1 MPRPLLPQFLK
12 YFLPTTAL
20 VAVFFLQLYKLQRS
34 HLLSQ
39 IEADKVTK
47 VERTELILKH
57 SLQTVITD
65 IQSAAPI
72 LAKRLTPTATLA
84 EQQERRQEIAAWL
97 KAKEVYD
104 CLFLL
109 DANGKLTLSFALT
122 KAGVAIK
129 EEAAGNSQPLRRYWS
144 AIQQLRGGEVFV
156 SPFELES
163 DPNSPMVEAQPFLYV
178 VTPLT
183 GGRFLMVRYN
193 ATSLFQEFQMV
204 CRNPYLGCLLTDRR
218 GHWLVGHF
226 PGQEWVATDS
236 QRRGFT
242 VAQQYPRLWTQMQ
255 ASPRGTWQDE
265 QGIFAYNQILPFGEN
280 QRSIDPEKGTPI
292 LGGDYLLRIVA
303 HLPAAAIES
312 KLAAGVYFPL
322 LAGFVGVWLTS
333 GIGVYL
339 GVRYQQRRQSW
350 QEQLQASEGRFRQV
364 SEMAPVGIF
373 TLDEAGRPTFLNQ
386 TMLQLLGVNSAL
398 EAEQHWIEH
407 LHPQDRERVVTTW
420 QECQQKQ
427 QLFQA
432 QFRVLYG
439 DGHSRWISAR
449 IVPLQDLE
457 GKTYFLGTW
466 EDVSAIVTQQQLLE
480 QARKAAEDASRAKSE
495 FLATMSHEIR
505 TPMNAIIGL
514 TGLLLDT
521 PLTEQQR
528 EFVNTIRVSGDAL
541 LAIINDILDFS
552 KIEAGKLELE
562 AYPFDLHTCIE
573 EVLDLLNSRAK
584 EQGVEL
590 VSYIDRSVPRQVI
603 GDMGRL
609 RQILLN
615 LVGNAIKFTPQG
627 VVTLHVK
634 AAPTQPKDY
643 SDFMPS
649 YYDVFFA
656 VQDTGIGISSDR
668 VACLFQPFTQA
679 DASITRRYGGT
690 GLGLAICQR
699 LVERMQGQ
707 IWLETKTKE
716 GSQVVGGCPPSQYE
730 SLPIGESGS
739 VFYFRVRLLLN
750 PTRISNDPTPSFQ
763 GRSLL
768 VVDDNPHNRQ
778 ILRLQMQSWQIQ
790 VLLSASGAEALAL
803 LQQKPLPDAAII
815 DLQMPQMDG
824 VTLAARLRQQY
835 PNLPLILLTSVGN
848 DLTPEQQRLFHSL
861 VSKPVKQ
868 STLFKILSDVFGS
881 RLQVA
886 KTPAPSISID
896 ELKRG
901 LPPLR
906 ILVAEDNKVNQMVAL
921 RILEK
926 LGYRGDVAANGL
938 EVLEAVQRQPYDVI
952 LMDMQM
958 PEMDGVTATRE
969 VIDLFQRLNQPRPR
983 IIAMTANAMESDRQ
997 LCLRAG
1003 MDDYISKP
1011 VRVEELVRA
1020 LQQCQ
1025 PLTPSSF

>member
-1 MPRPLLPQFLK
+1 MPRPLLPRFLK

-20 VAVFFLQLYKLQRS
+20 VAVFFFQLYKLQCS

-39 IEADKVTK
+39 IEADKIAK
-47 VERTELILKH
+47 VERTELLLKH
-57 SLQTVITD
+57 FLQTITTD
-65 IQSAAPI
+65 IQIGALI
-72 LAKRLTPTATLA
+72 LAKRLTPTATRA

-104 CLFLL
+104 CVFLL
-109 DANGKLTLSFALT
+109 DANGKLTLSFTLT
-122 KAGVAIK
+122 KGGVAIK
-129 EEAAGNSQPLRRYWS
+129 EGAAANSQPLRRYWS
-144 AIQQLRGGEVFV
+144 AIQQLQSGEMFV

-163 DPNSPMVEAQPFLYV
+163 DPNSTMVEAQPFLYV

-183 GGRFLMVRYN
+183 GGGFLMVRYN
-193 ATSLFQEFQMV
+193 AIALFREFQLV

-236 QRRGFT
+236 QRQAFT

-265 QGIFAYNQILPFGEN
+265 QGIFVYNQIFPFGDN
-280 QRSIDPEKGTPI
+280 QRSLDPEKGTSI
-292 LGGDYLLRIVA
+292 LGGNYPLWIVA

-312 KLAAGVYFPL
+312 KLVAGVYFPL
-322 LAGFVGVWLTS
+322 LAEFLGVWLTS

-339 GVRYQQRRQSW
+339 GVRYQQRRQGW

-373 TLDEAGRPTFLNQ
+373 TLDQAGRPTFLNQ

-407 LHPQDRERVVTTW
+407 LHPQDRERVVTAW
-420 QECQQKQ
+420 QECQQKR

-439 DGHSRWISAR
+439 DGQSRWINSR
-449 IVPLQDLE
+449 VVPLQDLE

-480 QARKAAEDASRAKSE
+480 EARKAAEDASRAKSE

-528 EFVNTIRVSGDAL
+528 EFVNTIRISGDAL
-541 LAIINDILDFS
+541 LTIINDILDFS

-562 AYPFDLHTCIE
+562 AYPFNLHSCVE
-573 EVLDLLNSRAK
+573 EVLDLLSGRAQ
-584 EQGVEL
+584 EQGIEL
-590 VSYIDRSVPRQVI
+590 ASYIDLSVPRQVI

-609 RQILLN
+609 RQVLVN

-627 VVTLHVK
+627 QVTLHLK
-634 AAPTQPKDY
+634 AKPLQKQDY
-643 SDFMPS
+643 SDFIPT

-656 VQDTGIGISSDR
+656 VQDTGIGIASDR
-668 VACLFQPFTQA
+668 VGRLFQPFSQA
-679 DASITRRYGGT
+679 DASVTRRYGGT

-716 GSQVVGGCPPSQYE
+716 GPLTVGGNPPEAYE

-750 PTRISNDPTPSFQ
+750 PNRISDAAVSLFQ

-768 VVDDNPHNRQ
+768 IVDDNPLNRQ
-778 ILRLQMQSWQIQ
+778 ILQLQTQSWQLRSL
-790 VLLSASGAEALAL
+790 VAASGSEALAL
-803 LQQKPLPDAAII
+803 LSREPLPDVAIL

-824 VTLAARLRQQY
+824 VTLAERLRQAY
-835 PNLPLILLTSVGN
+835 PQLPLILLTSVGN
-848 DLTPEQQRLFHSL
+848 DLTPQQRQLFHSL
-861 VSKPVKQ
+861 VSKPVKP
-868 STLFKILSDVFGS
+868 SILFNVLSDVFGHQS
-881 RLQVA
+881 QIIKPQA
-886 KTPAPSISID
+886 TAPSL
-896 ELKRG
+896 EKMKER

-921 RILEK
+921 RLLEK

-969 VIDLFQRLNQPRPR
+969 VIALFQGLKQPRPR

-997 LCLRAG
+997 LCFEAG
-1003 MDDYISKP
+1003 MDDYVSKP
-1011 VRVEELVRA
+1011 VRLEELVRA
-1020 LQQCQ
+1020 LQRCR
-1025 PLTPSSF
+1025 PLSPSV